1 MKVWVYLDGR
11 QQGPFE
17 FEQLLDLPVDENTKV
32 WYEGLPRWCAAGELA
47 EMRPLFD
54 GSLLASRSVEPQPD
68 ADTSAAGQAA
78 SDAGEGSA
86 TAEEPAVE
94 EQLRAE
100 ADDNP
105 YAPGRRMK
113 RRELPSEPC
122 PSTYIGLSIFLA
134 ICCCSPLSIGALAA
148 SICTTSFYQSG
159 NMAKARK
166 ASEWAAWLIMISIA
180 LGFLPVML
188 LSSVFQG

>member
-17 FEQLLDLPVDENTKV
+17 FEQLLDMPVDEHTKV
-32 WYEGLPRWCAAGELA
+32 WFEGLPRWCAAGELA

-54 GSLLASRSVEPQPD
+54 GSMRLADGEAEPQAPEGGSD
-68 ADTSAAGQAA
+68 AAAGEEG
-78 SDAGEGSA
+78 GES
-86 TAEEPAVE
+86 TAEVAAEVA
-94 EQLRAE
+94 AE
-100 ADDNP
+100 AAPANP
-105 YAPGRRMK
+105 YAPGRRNV

-122 PSTYIGLSIFLA
+122 PSTYIGLSVFLA
-134 ICCCSPLSIGALAA
+134 ICCCSPISLGALAA

-159 NMAKARK
+159 QLEKARK
-166 ASEWAAWLIMISIA
+166 ASEWAAWLIMVSIA

-188 LSSVFQG
+188 MSLFSQG